1 MFFLIFY
8 TYSVFKKHHI
18 CLHKDTVATNTM
30 DNVDTE
36 NEGGE
41 GLSSQAVCT
50 DTQVTTWISVDKHHV
65 LNVWFCHSACWDLTT
80 CKEQ

>member
-41 GLSSQAVCT
+41 GLSSQAV
-50 DTQVTTWISVDKHHV
+50 SVDKHHV